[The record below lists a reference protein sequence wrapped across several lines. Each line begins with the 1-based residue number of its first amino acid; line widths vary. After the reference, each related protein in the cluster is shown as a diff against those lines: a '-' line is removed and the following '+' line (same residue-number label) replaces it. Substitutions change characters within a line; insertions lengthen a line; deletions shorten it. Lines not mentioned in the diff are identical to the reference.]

1 MLLSER
7 MERAVQAMARD
18 LVAVDGVVAVVMGGS
33 RARNAHAPSSDV
45 DLGVYTRGPIDL
57 EALDELA
64 ARWST
69 TPTRFARPGEW
80 GPWVDCGAWLEV
92 DGMPVD
98 WIRRDLDRVEAQW
111 VGAQR
116 GEHAFHAQAGHPL
129 GFLDV
134 AYVGEV
140 AHARILQDPTDELL
154 LLQER
159 MQGMPDALGDALVG
173 GLWEADLLL
182 TQAGKAA
189 ARGDDAFV
197 LLCLTRT
204 VLLACHALA
213 GRDRRWILTEKRLV
227 AEAETLPHAP
237 AFLEAHVRSALA
249 TGDGGAAA
257 LERCVAA
264 TRELVAEIRAAVA

>member
-1 MLLSER
+1 MLSEHMDR
-7 MERAVQAMARD
+7 VVQAMARD

-45 DLGVYTRGPIDL
+45 DLGLYTRGAVDFD
-57 EALDELA
+57 ALDELA
-64 ARWST
+64 ARWSST
-69 TPTRFARPGEW
+69 STRFARPGEW

-98 WIRRDLDRVEAQW
+98 WIRRDLDRVEQQW
-111 VGAQR
+111 TRAQR

-134 AYVGEV
+134 AYVGELV
-140 AHARILQDPTDELL
+140 HARILQDPTDALQLL
-154 LLQER
+154 RER
-159 MQGMPDALGDALVG
+159 MERMPDALGDALVA

-197 LLCLTRT
+197 LLCLSRT

-213 GRDRRWILTEKRLV
+213 GRDRRWVVNEKRLV
-227 AEAETLPHAP
+227 AEAQTMPHAP
-237 AFLEAHVRSALA
+237 DGLERRVRNALS
-249 TGDGGAAA
+249 TVDGGAAA
-257 LERCVAA
+257 LERCVEA
-264 TRELVAEIRAAVA
+264 TRELVADVRVAIA